1 MLVIGAGAGGIVGV
15 AQGHVLVACAVVVP
29 VFLVA
34 LHRGGVG
41 LGTVARACAWPF
53 LGGAVMAAV
62 VLGLERLLG
71 DGVLA
76 LLATGAA
83 GTLCYVLCVLPSR
96 GFLRG
101 SPQAEG

>member
-1 MLVIGAGAGGIVGV
+1 
-15 AQGHVLVACAVVVP
+15 GHVLVAGAVVVP

-34 LHRGGVG
+34 LHRGGIG

-53 LGGAVMAAV
+53 LGGAVMTAV
-62 VLGLERLLG
+62 VLVLERLLG

-76 LLATGAA
+76 LLAIGVAGALTY
-83 GTLCYVLCVLPSR
+83 GLCVLPSL

-101 SPQAEG
+101 APSGAAPVTVEG